1 MLGLR
6 EAWYVVI
13 MSSILSG
20 KRVMNLALVETTSD
34 LVFSVGLLVKS
45 DLDDVIVQKH
55 INEVYIYILTILY
68 FFRQICFHQFKV
80 F

>member
-20 KRVMNLALVETTSD
+20 KRVMNLAPVETTSD

-55 INEVYIYILTILY
+55 INEVYIYINYII
-68 FFRQICFHQFKV
+68 FF
-80 F
+80 